1 MQNRHPYLA
10 LVALC
15 FLWGTTY
22 LAIRIGV
29 KSFPPFLFSGIR
41 YLISGLAILL
51 WFNFKKNVEWPSLQE
66 LKRIVITGLFIFV
79 GGNLFLV
86 LAEQSVTSGM
96 AALVNSSFPI
106 WIVLITRI
114 WNPEER
120 ISNLSILGIFIGF
133 IGQWLIFYEQLF
145 LLSNGAY
152 LLGFVL
158 LIIGLINGSLGSVYM
173 KKFPVKINSVL
184 NAGLQ
189 MMICGSVTACI
200 GLFMGEASK
209 ISFNPT
215 GWYALFYLVIAGSI
229 IGYSLFVYAMDRL
242 PATIVSVYAYINP
255 IVAIWLGLVI
265 LHEPISPKTI
275 IAIGITLIGVF
286 IVNKGRGHSPQ
297 KQENV

>member
-1 MQNRHPYLA
+1 LQNRNPYLA
-10 LVALC
+10 LLALC

-41 YLISGLAILL
+41 NMISGLAILL
-51 WFNFKKNVEWPSLQE
+51 WFYFKKEVIWPTLQE
-66 LKRIVITGLFIFV
+66 LKHIVVTGLFIFV

-120 ISNLSILGIFIGF
+120 ISTISLIGILVGF
-133 IGQWLIFYEQLF
+133 VGQWLIFYEQLY

-152 LLGFVL
+152 FLGFVL
-158 LIIGLINGSLGSVYM
+158 LFIGLINGSLGSVYM
-173 KKFPVKINSVL
+173 KKFPVKINSAL

-189 MMICGSVTACI
+189 MMICGSITTLLGLLI
-200 GLFMGEASK
+200 GEGKK
-209 ISFNPT
+209 ITFDPT

-229 IGYSLFVYAMDRL
+229 LGYSLFVYAMDRL
-242 PATIVSVYAYINP
+242 PATIVSVYAYVNP

-265 LHEPISPKTI
+265 LNEPISTRTI
-275 IAIGITLIGVF
+275 IAIGITLVGVF
-286 IVNKGRGHSPQ
+286 IVNKGRTTS
-297 KQENV
+297 KATQE

>member
-1 MQNRHPYLA
+1 MQNRNPYLA
-10 LVALC
+10 LLALC

-29 KSFPPFLFSGIR
+29 KTIPPFLFSGIR
-41 YLISGLAILL
+41 YVISGFAILL
-51 WFNFKKNVEWPSLQE
+51 WFYFKKDVVWPNLQE
-66 LKRIVITGLFIFV
+66 LKRIIVTGLFIFV
-79 GGNLFLV
+79 GGSLFLV

-120 ISNLSILGIFIGF
+120 ISSLSIIGILVGF
-133 IGQWLIFYEQLF
+133 IGQWFIFYEQLF

-152 LLGFVL
+152 LLGFLL
-158 LIIGLINGSLGSVYM
+158 LIVGLINGSLGTVYM
-173 KKFPVKINSVL
+173 KKFPVRINSVL

-189 MMICGSVTACI
+189 MMICGSVTTVL
-200 GLFMGEASK
+200 GLMMGEGRK
-209 ISFNPT
+209 INFEPT
-215 GWYALFYLVIAGSI
+215 GWYALIYLVIAGSI

-265 LHEPISPKTI
+265 LKEPISTRTL
-275 IAIGITLIGVF
+275 IAIGITLVGVF
-286 IVNKGRGHSPQ
+286 IVNRGMVRQ
-297 KQENV
+297 KAN

>member
-1 MQNRHPYLA
+1 MQNRNPYLA
-10 LVALC
+10 LLALC

-41 YLISGLAILL
+41 YIISGFAILL
-51 WFNFKKNVEWPSLQE
+51 WFYFKKDVVWPNLEE
-66 LKRIVITGLFIFV
+66 LKRIIVTGLFIFV

-120 ISNLSILGIFIGF
+120 ISSLSIIGILVGF
-133 IGQWLIFYEQLF
+133 IGQWFIFYEQLF

-152 LLGFVL
+152 LLGFIL
-158 LIIGLINGSLGSVYM
+158 LIVGLINGSLGSVYM

-189 MMICGSVTACI
+189 MMICGSVTTVL
-200 GLFMGEASK
+200 GLMMGEGRK
-209 ISFNPT
+209 INFEPT
-215 GWYALFYLVIAGSI
+215 GWYALIYLVIAGSI

-265 LHEPISPKTI
+265 LKEPISTKTL
-275 IAIGITLIGVF
+275 IAIGITLVGVF
-286 IVNKGRGHSPQ
+286 IVNRGMVRQ
-297 KQENV
+297 KEN

>member
-1 MQNRHPYLA
+1 LQNRNPYLA
-10 LVALC
+10 LLALC

-41 YLISGLAILL
+41 YMISGLAILL
-51 WFNFKKNVEWPSLQE
+51 WFYFKKEVVWPTLKE
-66 LKRIVITGLFIFV
+66 LKRIIVTGLFIFV

-120 ISNLSILGIFIGF
+120 ISTISLIGILVGF
-133 IGQWLIFYEQLF
+133 VGQWLIFYEQLY

-152 LLGFVL
+152 FLGFVL
-158 LIIGLINGSLGSVYM
+158 LVVGLINGALGSVYM

-189 MMICGSVTACI
+189 MMICGSVTTILGLLI
-200 GLFMGEASK
+200 GEGKK
-209 ISFNPT
+209 ITFEPT
-215 GWYALFYLVIAGSI
+215 GWYALFYLVVAGSI
-229 IGYSLFVYAMDRL
+229 LGYSLFVYAMDRL

-265 LHEPISPKTI
+265 LNEPISTKTL

-286 IVNKGRGHSPQ
+286 VVNEGRKSS
-297 KQENV
+297 KTT

>member
-1 MQNRHPYLA
+1 MQNRNPSLA
-10 LVALC
+10 LLALC

-29 KSFPPFLFSGIR
+29 KTIPPFLFSGIR
-41 YLISGLAILL
+41 YVISGFAILL
-51 WFNFKKNVEWPSLQE
+51 WFYFKKDVVWPNLQE
-66 LKRIVITGLFIFV
+66 LKRIIVTGLFIFV
-79 GGNLFLV
+79 GGSLFLV

-120 ISNLSILGIFIGF
+120 ISSLSIIGILVGF
-133 IGQWLIFYEQLF
+133 IGQWFIFYEQLF

-152 LLGFVL
+152 LLGFLL
-158 LIIGLINGSLGSVYM
+158 LIVGLINGSLGTVYM
-173 KKFPVKINSVL
+173 KKFPVRINSVL

-189 MMICGSVTACI
+189 MMICGSVTTVL
-200 GLFMGEASK
+200 GLMMGEGRK
-209 ISFNPT
+209 INFEPT
-215 GWYALFYLVIAGSI
+215 GWYALIYLVIAGSI

-265 LHEPISPKTI
+265 LKEPISTRTL
-275 IAIGITLIGVF
+275 IAIGITLVGVF
-286 IVNKGRGHSPQ
+286 IVNRGMVRQ
-297 KQENV
+297 KAN

>member
-1 MQNRHPYLA
+1 LQNRNPYLA
-10 LVALC
+10 LLALC

-41 YLISGLAILL
+41 YMISGLAILL
-51 WFNFKKNVEWPSLQE
+51 WFYFKKEVVWPNLQE
-66 LKRIVITGLFIFV
+66 LKRIIVTGLFIFV

-106 WIVLITRI
+106 WIVLITRV

-120 ISNLSILGIFIGF
+120 ISNLSIIGILVGF
-133 IGQWLIFYEQLF
+133 VGQWLIFYEQLF

-152 LLGFVL
+152 FLGFVL
-158 LIIGLINGSLGSVYM
+158 LIVGLINGSLGSVYM

-189 MMICGSVTACI
+189 MMICGSVTTILGLLI
-200 GLFMGEASK
+200 GEGKK
-209 ISFNPT
+209 ITFDPT
-215 GWYALFYLVIAGSI
+215 GWYALFYLVVAGSI
-229 IGYSLFVYAMDRL
+229 LGYSLFVYAMDRL

-255 IVAIWLGLVI
+255 IVAIWLGLII
-265 LHEPISPKTI
+265 LNEPISGKTL

-286 IVNKGRGHSPQ
+286 IVNKGRATTKESR
-297 KQENV
+297 E

>member
-1 MQNRHPYLA
+1 LQNRNPYLA
-10 LVALC
+10 LLALC

-41 YLISGLAILL
+41 YIISGFAILL
-51 WFNFKKNVEWPSLQE
+51 WFYFKKNVVWPNLEE
-66 LKRIVITGLFIFV
+66 LKRIVVTGLFIFV

-120 ISNLSILGIFIGF
+120 ISNLSIIGILVGF
-133 IGQWLIFYEQLF
+133 IGQWFIFYEQLF

-152 LLGFVL
+152 LLGFIL
-158 LIIGLINGSLGSVYM
+158 LIVGLINGSLGSVFM

-189 MMICGSVTACI
+189 MMICGSVTTFL
-200 GLFMGEASK
+200 GLMMGEGRK
-209 ISFNPT
+209 INFDPT
-215 GWYALFYLVIAGSI
+215 GWYALIYLVIAGSI

-265 LHEPISPKTI
+265 LKEPISTKTL
-275 IAIGITLIGVF
+275 IAIGITLVGVF
-286 IVNKGRGHSPQ
+286 IVNRGMVRQ
-297 KQENV
+297 KAN

>member
-1 MQNRHPYLA
+1 MQNRNPYLA
-10 LVALC
+10 LLALC

-41 YLISGLAILL
+41 YMISGLAILL
-51 WFNFKKNVEWPSLQE
+51 WFYFKKEVVWPNLQE
-66 LKRIVITGLFIFV
+66 LKRIIVTGLFIFV

-106 WIVLITRI
+106 WIVLITRV

-120 ISNLSILGIFIGF
+120 ISNLSIIGILVGF
-133 IGQWLIFYEQLF
+133 VGQWLIFYEQLF

-152 LLGFVL
+152 FLGFVL
-158 LIIGLINGSLGSVYM
+158 LVVGLINGSLGSVYM

-189 MMICGSVTACI
+189 MMICGSVTTILGLLI
-200 GLFMGEASK
+200 GEGEK
-209 ISFNPT
+209 ITFDPT
-215 GWYALFYLVIAGSI
+215 GWYALFYLVVAGSI
-229 IGYSLFVYAMDRL
+229 LGYSLFVYAMDRL

-265 LHEPISPKTI
+265 LNEPISAKTL
-275 IAIGITLIGVF
+275 IAIGITLVGVF
-286 IVNKGRGHSPQ
+286 IVNKGVVRQ
-297 KQENV
+297 KAN

>member
-1 MQNRHPYLA
+1 MQNRNPYLA
-10 LVALC
+10 LLALC

-41 YLISGLAILL
+41 YIISGFAILL
-51 WFNFKKNVEWPSLQE
+51 WFYFKKDVVWPNLQE
-66 LKRIVITGLFIFV
+66 LKRIIVTGLFIFV

-120 ISNLSILGIFIGF
+120 ISTLSIIGILVGF
-133 IGQWLIFYEQLF
+133 IGQWFIFYEQLF

-152 LLGFVL
+152 LLGFLL
-158 LIIGLINGSLGSVYM
+158 LIVGLINGSLGTVYM

-189 MMICGSVTACI
+189 MMISGSVTTVL
-200 GLFMGEASK
+200 GLMMGEGRK
-209 ISFNPT
+209 INFDAT
-215 GWYALFYLVIAGSI
+215 GWYALIYLVIAGSI

-265 LHEPISPKTI
+265 LKEPISTKTL
-275 IAIGITLIGVF
+275 IAIGITLVGIF
-286 IVNKGRGHSPQ
+286 IVNRGMVRQ
-297 KQENV
+297 KAN